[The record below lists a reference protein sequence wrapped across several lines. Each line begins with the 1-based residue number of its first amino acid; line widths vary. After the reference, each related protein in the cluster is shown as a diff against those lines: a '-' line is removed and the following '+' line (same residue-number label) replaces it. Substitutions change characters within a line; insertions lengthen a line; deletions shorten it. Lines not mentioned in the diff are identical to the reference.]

1 MVVAVMASALQYDT
15 KPGLGPIQQPGVR
28 EADPGRWTLIMIVHP
43 DCPCTKASL
52 RNLAAILD
60 ATRLPVRA
68 EIVGAMPPGY
78 EGPKKNLAM
87 ARGIVKSELVI
98 MDADRALQTY
108 GARTSGHL
116 FVYDPDQD
124 LVYSGG
130 LTPARGAEDAMSS
143 MRWFKALVHQG
154 AIASSAPTFG
164 CSLRSATGEREG

>member
-1 MVVAVMASALQYDT
+1 MAGVLQYDT
-15 KPGLGPIQQPGVR
+15 RPGLRPIQEPGVR
-28 EADPGRWTLIMIVHP
+28 EADPGRWTLIMVVHP
-43 DCPCTKASL
+43 DCPCSKASL

-68 EIVGAMPPGY
+68 EIVGAVPPGY
-78 EGPKKNLAM
+78 DGPMRNLAL

-143 MRWFKALVHQG
+143 MRWFNVLVRQG

-164 CSLRSATGEREG
+164 CSLSSATGARKG